1 MSTCLYLVCLDH
13 TPPLMAAS
21 DSGQHLSDL
30 PQIRADIAARD
41 SHLAVVAASQW
52 GDVPDLGP
60 FRTAT
65 VNFLVAHPRCHIGI
79 RDEYGDEHPLVDVAP
94 PDQEDARGERS

>member
-1 MSTCLYLVCLDH
+1 MSTYLYLVCLDH

-41 SHLAVVAASQW
+41 SHLAVVAASEF
-52 GDVPDLGP
+52 GVPDLGP
-60 FRTAT
+60 FRT
-65 VNFLVAHPRCHIGI
+65 
-79 RDEYGDEHPLVDVAP
+79 
-94 PDQEDARGERS
+94 DAGSTSAGLGRAAGSGWSCYSSERIAQHGVRHLAVTP